1 MYRPFN
7 QLMAV
12 LGSNQRTEDRDLPF
26 WRERI
31 LKSILISGL
40 VLSLLAYL
48 PALRIA
54 FQEGFWDLALVDS
67 FAYLIILLC
76 LRFEKIKFEYRTLG
90 ILALIYLLG
99 FFIIIK
105 MGLSSG
111 GPAWLFSAAV
121 LAGVLLGLRMA
132 LVALAVNAFAI
143 LAIGWFMSTGNF
155 GSHSGLF
162 QSMER
167 GFAAGASFIFLNA
180 VTAVSVSALVGGLE
194 NTTRQKELT
203 AKKLDQERVGLI
215 RAKVSLRNEIEER
228 KASEAALRE
237 SELRYKLL
245 AENVTDVIWTVDFG
259 LRFTYVSPSVEKLL
273 GYQADNLLAQPVVNF
288 LAPESQTLV
297 TQKIAYLSEKLEK
310 SVNQPFDLQNLEI
323 QMIRKNGVEI
333 WTEIQNSFFLTSQG
347 EVAGII
353 GVARDITK
361 RREYEEALKESENK
375 YRNILESIDE
385 GYYEVDLAG
394 NFTFVNRAVCEIL
407 GYSKEELIGLNNRDY
422 TTDETSK
429 KLFKIFNSA
438 FLSGKPKRIMDYEII
453 KKDGDVRILELSTAL
468 IKDDAG
474 NPVGFRGIARD
485 VTKRNPNRYFKSKL
499 GGLGQ
504 YYIGPFNE
512 LGILDGNSRI
522 GVKYTRERGQ
532 AIAETMDNGV
542 DRELFFKTIK
552 RDEITLDALDLLST
566 FCPCH
571 LVKSPIE
578 HAALVD
584 LFFDRNGIYGKEG
597 EQRRNTLCLIMHL
610 IDELKNSGGEEGW
623 PFGHHVFRAAAYTG
637 SLPGEVPWNVPEALD
652 GTRAAWAVYQRNET
666 LSLACQGI
674 FWVALTM
681 IMESE
686 TAFRDT
692 SDFAGHF
699 LKSKEVV
706 KALGKRKGQRFPDAV
721 REMKSRMPGLKS
733 WENAGHEFSLTQWIE
748 ENHAGEPH
756 ERTLQCGVDA
766 LLCLAVRENGG
777 ADPYGAFE
785 FPDGYFTYY
794 PINLKTFR
802 GHCAETWAG
811 LTLQEFLG
819 WLAHRW
825 GLETHLHVALRKLR
839 GNGLNTFKLQPTE
852 NGLRVAD
859 EIPAPVYTAP
869 RFRQGLRMLRDLG
882 AVVPTDDEQYELTE
896 LGRKLLGE
904 TVGN

>member
-1 MYRPFN
+1 MAQITSYRDLLYRPFN

-31 LKSILISGL
+31 LKSILISGI
-40 VLSLLAYL
+40 VLSFLAYL

-54 FQEGFWDLALVDS
+54 FQEGFWDLALIDS

-76 LRFEKIKFEYRTLG
+76 LRFKKIKFEYRVLG
-90 ILALIYLLG
+90 LLALIYLVG
-99 FFIIIK
+99 FYIIVKVGI
-105 MGLSSG
+105 LSG

-121 LAGVLLGLRMA
+121 LAGVLLGLRVA

-143 LAIGWFMSTGNF
+143 LAIGWLMSSGNF
-155 GSHSGLF
+155 GSQSGLF

-194 NTTRQKELT
+194 NTTRQKEMT

-215 RAKVSLRNEIEER
+215 RAKVSLRNEVEER
-228 KASEAALRE
+228 KASEVALRE

-288 LAPESQTLV
+288 LAPESQNLV

-323 QMIRKNGVEI
+323 QMIRKDGVEI

-429 KLFKIFNSA
+429 KLFKTFNST

-485 VTKRNPNRYFKSKL
+485 VTKRKQSEKEKVILEKQLMQAEKIKVIGTLAGGVAHDLNNVLSGIVSYPELLLLDLAPDNPMVKSIKTIQESGKKAAAIVEDLLTLARRGVSVSEIVNLNDVVSEYLLSPEHQRLIHFHPLIEIESRL
-499 GGLGQ
+499 GTSLLNVLGSPIHLSKTVMNLVSNAAEAMPDGGKIVITTENQYIDCPINGYDKIEEGDYCVFTVSDTGIGLAPEELPKIFEPFYTKKVMGRSGTGLGMAVVWGTVKDHKGYIEIDSTLKKGTIFKLYFPATRQNNFSDKTLVSIDDYKGDGETVLVVDDVIEQREIASKMLSQLGCKVDSVDSGEEVIQ
-504 YYIGPFNE
+504 YIRSKPADLIVLDMIMAPGIDGLETFKQINRLNPRQKAIITSGFSETGRVKEAQNLGAGEYVKKPYSLEKIGLAIRNE
-512 LGILDGNSRI
+512 LGR
-522 GVKYTRERGQ
+522 Q
-532 AIAETMDNGV
+532 
-542 DRELFFKTIK
+542 
-552 RDEITLDALDLLST
+552 
-566 FCPCH
+566 
-571 LVKSPIE
+571 
-578 HAALVD
+578 
-584 LFFDRNGIYGKEG
+584 KEAS
-597 EQRRNTLCLIMHL
+597 CL
-610 IDELKNSGGEEGW
+610 
-623 PFGHHVFRAAAYTG
+623 P
-637 SLPGEVPWNVPEALD
+637 
-652 GTRAAWAVYQRNET
+652 
-666 LSLACQGI
+666 
-674 FWVALTM
+674 
-681 IMESE
+681 
-686 TAFRDT
+686 
-692 SDFAGHF
+692 
-699 LKSKEVV
+699 
-706 KALGKRKGQRFPDAV
+706 
-721 REMKSRMPGLKS
+721 
-733 WENAGHEFSLTQWIE
+733 
-748 ENHAGEPH
+748 
-756 ERTLQCGVDA
+756 
-766 LLCLAVRENGG
+766 
-777 ADPYGAFE
+777 
-785 FPDGYFTYY
+785 
-794 PINLKTFR
+794 
-802 GHCAETWAG
+802 
-811 LTLQEFLG
+811 
-819 WLAHRW
+819 
-825 GLETHLHVALRKLR
+825 
-839 GNGLNTFKLQPTE
+839 
-852 NGLRVAD
+852 
-859 EIPAPVYTAP
+859 
-869 RFRQGLRMLRDLG
+869 
-882 AVVPTDDEQYELTE
+882 
-896 LGRKLLGE
+896 
-904 TVGN
+904 